1 LSTLSIPQHYADHR
15 PYAEPPAK
23 LTDLAGPTT
32 GSIMLPQQIDWG
44 PPRPCDMGSE
54 TDRRVVYERVL
65 REATSTDEVCR
76 YVNGAA
82 LLEVWRLLWL
92 PVRVRTTWERQL
104 PDLLRAA

>member
-1 LSTLSIPQHYADHR
+1 MSIHQHYSDHR
-15 PYAEPPAK
+15 PYPKPPAT

-32 GSIMLPQQIDWG
+32 GSITLPPQIDWG
-44 PPRPCDMGSE
+44 PPRRYDMGSE

-82 LLEVWRLLWL
+82 LLEVWRHLWL
-92 PVRVRTTWERQL
+92 PSRLRTKWERQL
-104 PDLLRAA
+104 PELMRAA